1 MENSKELQQFNL
13 AEKTAKINFLA
24 GQTAQNIIEIGKTML
39 EVKNNIP
46 YGYFQNWLENHVHY
60 SRRTAYNFMK
70 VAEEFKDVQPIA
82 HLGIKKLL
90 ALTGLEPE
98 ERENIINDYDL
109 EKMTAKQV
117 EDVVKMEKPLES
129 LQFLMEVLSNEVT
142 KTGIDHNS
150 IPNMN
155 WDIDEFTGKKLT
167 LEEVKELQQGVE
179 EIFVEDINRLRINWY
194 KHIDTLRKNYTD
206 DKAFF
211 QKFYEEKIMQRI
223 QGDINGDIDS
233 KFRNLYWN
241 IMLIEYF
248 KNKGVEI

>member
-1 MENSKELQQFNL
+1 MENSKELKVFDL
-13 AEKTAKINFLA
+13 AE
-24 GQTAQNIIEIGKTML
+24 QTAQNIIEIGKTML

-46 YGYFQNWLENHVHY
+46 YGDFQNWLENHVHY

-109 EKMTAKQV
+109 EKMTVKQV
-117 EDVVKMEKPLES
+117 EEVVKMEKQLES
-129 LQFLMEVLSNEVT
+129 IQFLMKILSTEVT
-142 KTGIDHNS
+142 KTGIDYNS
-150 IPNMN
+150 TPNMH
-155 WDIDEFTGKKLT
+155 WDIDVITGEKLT

-179 EIFVEDINRLRINWY
+179 ELFVDDINRTRIYWH
-194 KHIDTLRKNYTD
+194 KHIDTLKKNSND
-206 DKAFF
+206 DKNFI
-211 QKFYEEKIMQRI
+211 QKFYEENIMEKI
-223 QGDINGDIDS
+223 QGNMNGDEYS
-233 KFRNLYWN
+233 KCSYLYWN

-248 KNKGVEI
+248 KNKGVEL